1 MMIFL
6 AWYTFIFM
14 IYSTL
19 LNIGDSKNK
28 GGVRIGVLVLSL
40 PIILFAAFY
49 IFS

>member
-1 MMIFL
+1 MMTFL
-6 AWYTFIFM
+6 AWYTFIFI

-19 LNIGDSKNK
+19 LNIGGNENK
-28 GGVRIGVLVLSL
+28 AGVRIGTLVLSL